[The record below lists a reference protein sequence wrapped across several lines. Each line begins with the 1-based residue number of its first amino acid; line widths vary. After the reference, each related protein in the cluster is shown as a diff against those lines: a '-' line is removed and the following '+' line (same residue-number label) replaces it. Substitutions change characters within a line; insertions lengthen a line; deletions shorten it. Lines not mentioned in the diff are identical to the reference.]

1 MLGWSIG
8 GFRKSAIAAL
18 LSTFNYHYYS
28 AHCSSLLCSIARPCS
43 AHCLAN
49 RHGINVSLAL
59 CVLST
64 QGPIISDGPYELML
78 RFLLLSSLPVTN

>member
-43 AHCLAN
+43 AQLL
-49 RHGINVSLAL
+49 VLAL
-59 CVLST
+59 LIAWRIAMAS
-64 QGPIISDGPYELML
+64 M
-78 RFLLLSSLPVTN
+78 FLLLFVS